1 MGQKAH
7 LMTLFSAPNYLD
19 FYGNLG
25 AVMVYERG
33 KMSVRQFKH
42 TEHPYWLPNFS
53 DAFTWSLPFVAL
65 KGAFQYLTI
74 HALTKIIAAEML
86 RALMSV
92 FPDEETDSELGT
104 PITPDME
111 MYLEDIDEHDRA
123 VTVLPGTRRDSR
135 LAEIE
140 RMRKV
145 FQVLREDIEGA
156 NGQSR
161 LWPCQGLVTN
171 VAVELSHPRHH
182 PGYANELGTGGP
194 DVRPGTPFQAIRQ
207 LDLVN
212 ERLPEQFVEYSL
224 ARDRRGAISGHS
236 TPQQRPRV
244 VYDEPGGYEQSGYA
258 YAPGVSEG
266 SGTVRRGSVGT
277 TYSTTPSTRRRTWEE
292 QDELLR
298 KLASMHM

>member
-1 MGQKAH
+1 
-7 LMTLFSAPNYLD
+7 MTLFSAPNYLD

-65 KGAFQYLTI
+65 KGAFQYLTV
-74 HALTKIIAAEML
+74 HALTKIAAAEML

-92 FPDEETDSELGT
+92 FPDEEETDSELGT
-104 PITPDME
+104 PMTSDME
-111 MYLEDIDEHDRA
+111 MDFGDIDEHDRA
-123 VTVLPGTRRDSR
+123 VTVMPGTRRDPR
-135 LAEIE
+135 FTEMDT
-140 RMRKV
+140 MRKV

-156 NGQSR
+156 NGQYC
-161 LWPCQGLVTN
+161 LGAWQGLITH
-171 VAVELSHPRHH
+171 VAVELSHPRQH
-182 PGYANELGTGGP
+182 PGYAKELGSGGP

-212 ERLPEQFVEYSL
+212 ERLPEQFVEYSF
-224 ARDRRGAISGHS
+224 ARERRGAISGQS
-236 TPQQRPRV
+236 TPQQPLRV
-244 VYDEPGGYEQSGYA
+244 VYDEPAGYEQSGYA
-258 YAPGVSEG
+258 YVPAASEG

-277 TYSTTPSTRRRTWEE
+277 TYTTTPSTRRRTWEE
-292 QDELLR
+292 QEELLR
-298 KLASMHM
+298 KLAAMRM